1 MVRYNLKYTG
11 KRTEKGDGSTREFM
25 LTKKDPDVL
34 PKEEKQREISL
45 YDVFRIV
52 RNVLGLYIS
61 VYILGKIDSY
71 TR

>member
-34 PKEEKQREISL
+34 PKEESS
-45 YDVFRIV
+45 V
-52 RNVLGLYIS
+52 RL
-61 VYILGKIDSY
+61 VYTTCLELLEMF
-71 TR
+71 